1 MEKLRVALLQ
11 NDIVWEDV
19 DANLSY
25 CEKALQAL
33 NGDVHIAVLPEMF
46 TTGFSMSATQYAEEG
61 EGKTLTALKAWAARY
76 DVALAGSFI
85 AREDGKCYNRGF
97 FVKPCGEV
105 TFYDK
110 RHLFRMGDEGKV
122 FTAGNRRVIVE
133 YREWRIALFIC
144 YDLRFPVWS
153 RCRGDYDVAL
163 YPASWP
169 ASRRRAWQTLLQA
182 RAIENEAFVIGANRT
197 GSDPTT
203 NYSGESAIIGFKGE
217 ILAQIGA
224 EEGVISAELDAEELA
239 QFRETFPT
247 LNDADHFRIENP

>member
-11 NDIVWEDV
+11 NDIIWENV
-19 DANLSY
+19 DANLAY

-33 NGDVHIAVLPEMF
+33 DADVDVAVLPEMF

-61 EGKTLTALKAWAARY
+61 EGKTLTALKEWAARY
-76 DVALAGSFI
+76 DMALAGSYI

-122 FTAGNRRVIVE
+122 FTAGDRRVIVE

-153 RCRGDYDVAL
+153 RNVENEYDVAL
-163 YPASWP
+163 YMASWP
-169 ASRRRAWQTLLQA
+169 QVRSHVWRSLLVA
-182 RAIENEAFVIGANRT
+182 RAIENQCYVAGVNRV
-197 GSDPTT
+197 GSDPS
-203 NYSGESAIIGFKGE
+203 NEYSGGSMIIDPYGRIVTSCEDGTE
-217 ILAQIGA
+217 MAA
-224 EEGVISAELDAEELA
+224 SAEIDMDMLEA
-239 QFRETFPT
+239 FRKKFPV
-247 LNDADHFRIENP
+247 LNDSDVL

>member
-11 NDIVWEDV
+11 NDIIWENV
-19 DANLSY
+19 DANLAY

-33 NGDVHIAVLPEMF
+33 DADVHVAVLPEMF

-61 EGKTLTALKAWAARY
+61 HGKTLTTLKEWAARY
-76 DVALAGSFI
+76 DVALAGSYI
-85 AREDGKCYNRGF
+85 AREEGKCYNRGF

-122 FTAGNRRVIVE
+122 FTAGDRRVIVE

-153 RCRGDYDVAL
+153 RQRGDYDAIIYSAL
-163 YPASWP
+163 WP
-169 ASRRRAWQTLLQA
+169 KARREVWRTLLRA
-182 RAIENEAFVIGANRT
+182 RAMENQAYVLGVNRIGEEPALEYSGDSMVVDYRGDVIVDCDSEEVVAVADIDIAARDKFAERFNVARDADNFVI
-197 GSDPTT
+197 
-203 NYSGESAIIGFKGE
+203 
-217 ILAQIGA
+217 L
-224 EEGVISAELDAEELA
+224 
-239 QFRETFPT
+239 
-247 LNDADHFRIENP
+247 